1 MKQLIPLL
9 LGAATLAPAAE
20 SLKVYVIDVEGGNAK
35 LVVSSSGESMLLD
48 AGWPGMNGRDAER
61 IAAAA
66 RAAGVKQ
73 IDSLVITHL
82 DIDHVG
88 DLALLASRL
97 PVRRIFDNRPLGT
110 SGKGVK
116 KRYEAYAAVR
126 DNMQRTVVRA
136 GDVIPMKG
144 VEVRAVSAALKLMEK
159 PVKGGGQANPACG
172 TTARPEELVQDK
184 EDNMSIGL
192 LITWG
197 RFRMLDLADLEG
209 YFSYGLACPNNL
221 VGPVDL
227 YLASVHGQAKGSSPA
242 LESAIRARV
251 VVMNNGAKKGGDP
264 QTWPVL
270 RGAPG
275 LEDIWQLHWSV
286 AGGQEK
292 NPPGDLIANP
302 EPVNCQAKWI
312 EISAGRD
319 GSFTVTNCRNG
330 FQKTYTARK

>member
-1 MKQLIPLL
+1 MKQLISLL

-35 LVVSSSGESMLLD
+35 LVVSPWGESMLLD
-48 AGWPGMNGRDAER
+48 AGWPGMNGRDTER
-61 IAAAA
+61 IAEAA

-82 DIDHVG
+82 DIDHAG
-88 DLALLASRL
+88 DLALLASKL
-97 PVRRIFDNRPLGT
+97 PVRRIFDNGPLGT
-110 SGKGVK
+110 SGKGVE

-126 DNMQRTVVRA
+126 NKLPHTVVQA
-136 GDVIPMKG
+136 GDKIPMKG
-144 VEVRAVSAALKLMEK
+144 VEVRAVSAALKLIEK
-159 PVKGGGQANPACG
+159 PVKGGGQSNPACG
-172 TTARPEELVQDK
+172 TAARPAEIAQDK

-192 LITWG
+192 LFTWG

-209 YFSYGLACPNNL
+209 YYSYGLACPNSL

-227 YLASVHGQAKGSSPA
+227 YLVSVHGQAKGSSPA
-242 LESAIRARV
+242 LESAMRARV
-251 VVMNNGAKKGGDP
+251 FVVNNGGKKGGDP

-286 AGGQEK
+286 AGGNEK
-292 NPPGDLIANP
+292 NPPEDFIANL
-302 EPVNCQAKWI
+302 EPVNCPAKWI
-312 EISAGRD
+312 EVSAMRD
-319 GSFTVTNCRNG
+319 GSFTVTNSRNG
-330 FQKTYTARK
+330 FRKTYNTRK